1 MKVIVIIVAVMCCY
15 LQQGCVSSSAPM
27 VLTANEN
34 GMVLKLSHISPTMAV
49 TGFITSFAMAH
60 CSVDPK
66 FRGCSDIHCQVDIK
80 HPNCTPEAIK
90 RLKKKGVL

>member
-15 LQQGCVSSSAPM
+15 LQQGCVSSSAPI
-27 VLTANEN
+27 LTANEN
-34 GMVLKLSHISPTMAV
+34 GLVLKLTHV
-49 TGFITSFAMAH
+49 TGFIADFALAH

-66 FRGCSDIHCQVDIK
+66 FRGCSDIHCQVDVK